1 MVAEC
6 FVYRLSIIEKLYRG
20 IKIINVSMSNVKVNE
35 KLTDR
40 KLKGYF
46 VKKFF
51 KVKIKPYNKN

>member
-1 MVAEC
+1 
-6 FVYRLSIIEKLYRG
+6 
-20 IKIINVSMSNVKVNE
+20 MSNGKVNE

-51 KVKIKPYNKN
+51 KVKYKPCDEN

>member
-6 FVYRLSIIEKLYRG
+6 FVYLLNVIEKLHKG

-40 KLKGYF
+40 KLKGCF

-51 KVKIKPYNKN
+51 KVKCKPCDEN